1 MTYPATGEDFLTH
14 LPVIFGSFAAGNN
27 SGRELFRK
35 ENTTTSLGVF
45 SALARAYGLH
55 YRSTREWK
63 KARVALEAGCSVIT
77 TVTAGAF
84 TSSSHYLFLASVD
97 DGYVYVLDPL
107 MRESYDTLDKK
118 HLLEVVEPGL
128 VRARL
133 SSLSSLNF
141 SGFYIISD
149 EEIVLE

>member
-1 MTYPATGEDFLTH
+1 M
-14 LPVIFGSFAAGNN
+14 
-27 SGRELFRK
+27 
-35 ENTTTSLGVF
+35 
-45 SALARAYGLH
+45 
-55 YRSTREWK
+55 
-63 KARVALEAGCSVIT
+63 
-77 TVTAGAF
+77 
-84 TSSSHYLFLASVD
+84 D